1 MLTFAY
7 FSFLTILQF
16 SDGFFVTVGILFIIF
31 NLMIINLQA
40 LFWFLLFHLTYYSI
54 SYRIGILKSFV
65 IENNEPQILGERIK
79 KFKTCGYIF
88 DRICLAARE
97 INMTF
102 SWTVLLNLLLLMFLC
117 STSLFFAIY
126 LTQSTLSI
134 PLVTAIPSIPYSFI
148 AIFLASLQM
157 ILVILLGADSPV
169 NEVQILFFL
178 TTADDLI

>member
-1 MLTFAY
+1 M
-7 FSFLTILQF
+7 
-16 SDGFFVTVGILFIIF
+16 TVAILFINF
-31 NLMIINLQA
+31 YLMIINLQA

-102 SWTVLLNLLLLMFLC
+102 SCTVLLNLLLLMFLC

-134 PLVTAIPSIPYSFI
+134 PLVVQSQHYSFI